1 MEFKSSKGIFLQ
13 IADNLCARILE
24 GSLTAGDRV
33 PSVRDI
39 AAELQVNR
47 NTAMRTYS
55 YLQEQGIFKNQR
67 GIGFFISDNAMDII
81 KNKERN
87 EFFSN
92 VLPEIIHKV
101 KLLNLTSEDL
111 QELITEVKNNDHE
124 KK

>member
-24 GSLTAGDRV
+24 GSLKSGERV

-55 YLQEQGIFKNQR
+55 YLQEQGIFQNQR

-81 KNKERN
+81 KNNERN

-111 QELITEVKNNDHE
+111 EELITEVKNNDHE